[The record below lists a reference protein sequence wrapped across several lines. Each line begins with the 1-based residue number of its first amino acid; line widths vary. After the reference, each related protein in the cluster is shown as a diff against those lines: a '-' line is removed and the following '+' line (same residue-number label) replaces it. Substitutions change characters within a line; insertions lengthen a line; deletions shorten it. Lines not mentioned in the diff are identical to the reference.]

1 MGLCSKHPDMSGMQ
15 PSVLAR
21 IWIFFPKKE
30 LFNFFRELF
39 AKGRSYHKRRNCTM
53 RRVYYMHRI
62 YKTKYSCIINY
73 VIMWSTC
80 KWLIPPMPFE
90 EKRIFV
96 REKDVICKKKK
107 KKKKYYYFFFIQK
120 DVICTRKRRYNFWK

>member
-1 MGLCSKHPDMSGMQ
+1 MVQLSYRTYQCLSQD
-15 PSVLAR
+15 LD
-21 IWIFFPKKE
+21 FFPKKE
-30 LFNFFRELF
+30 LFNYFRELF
-39 AKGRSYHKRRNCTM
+39 AKGRSYHQRRNCTM

-62 YKTKYSCIINY
+62 YKTKYSSIINY

-80 KWLIPPMPFE
+80 KWLIPSIPFE

-107 KKKKYYYFFFIQK
+107 KKNYYYYIFFLQ
-120 DVICTRKRRYNFWK
+120 KRRYLYQKKTLQFLEMTLQ